1 MKFAKFLI
9 RQIKIHIYKISVFI
23 IQIYVIVLNFIF
35 SWSLFGMIIHI
46 FYTCKL
52 GHLSVFRTVCV
63 WQVVSDI
70 ERDVELHVVLGRMLA
85 LGSDAVHV
93 VATHGEDVAR
103 DLAVDSRV
111 GACSRGQ
118 TLEVVIGVGMRH
130 LSAYLVAL

>member
-1 MKFAKFLI
+1 
-9 RQIKIHIYKISVFI
+9 
-23 IQIYVIVLNFIF
+23 
-35 SWSLFGMIIHI
+35 MIIHI

-103 DLAVDSRV
+103 ALAVDSRV

>member
-1 MKFAKFLI
+1 M
-9 RQIKIHIYKISVFI
+9 
-23 IQIYVIVLNFIF
+23 IVLDFIV
-35 SWSLFGMIIHI
+35 SRSLFSTIIHI
-46 FYTCKL
+46 FNICKL
-52 GHLSVFRTVCV
+52 GHFSVFRTVCV

-103 DLAVDSRV
+103 ALAVDSRV

>member
-35 SWSLFGMIIHI
+35 SWSLFGTIIHI
-46 FYTCKL
+46 FD
-52 GHLSVFRTVCV
+52 
-63 WQVVSDI
+63 QVVSDI

-103 DLAVDSRV
+103 ALAVDSRV

>member
-35 SWSLFGMIIHI
+35 SWSLFGTIIHI
-46 FYTCKL
+46 FDTCKL
-52 GHLSVFRTVCV
+52 GHFSVFRTVCV

-103 DLAVDSRV
+103 ALAVDSRV

>member
-1 MKFAKFLI
+1 MAVLDI
-9 RQIKIHIYKISVFI
+9 RI
-23 IQIYVIVLNFIF
+23 LTGC
-35 SWSLFGMIIHI
+35 L
-46 FYTCKL
+46 L
-52 GHLSVFRTVCV
+52 GAVVHVTDGLEQELLSRIRAVCV
-63 WQVVSDI
+63 GEVVAGVERSAELQV
-70 ERDVELHVVLGRMLA
+70 LLGQMLA

-103 DLAVDSRV
+103 ALAVDSRV